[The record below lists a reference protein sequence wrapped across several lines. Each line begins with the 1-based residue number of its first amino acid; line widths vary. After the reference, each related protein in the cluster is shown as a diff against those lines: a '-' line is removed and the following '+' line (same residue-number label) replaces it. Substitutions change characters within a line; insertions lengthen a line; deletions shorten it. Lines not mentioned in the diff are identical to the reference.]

1 MEINSSSY
9 TAIQHSVQRMG
20 KIAHDVSSL
29 NTIADTANHTES
41 AVNNTAAT
49 TLASADA
56 KSPRADA
63 STTYIAQGKL
73 SSRNNVDVNQ
83 LMTQQVRIQQDIQ
96 ANVAVAASTNDVTG
110 RFIDETV

>member
-1 MEINSSSY
+1 
-9 TAIQHSVQRMG
+9 
-20 KIAHDVSSL
+20 
-29 NTIADTANHTES
+29 
-41 AVNNTAAT
+41 
-49 TLASADA
+49 LASADP

-63 STTYIAQGKL
+63 STTYNAQGKL

-96 ANVAVAASTNDVTG
+96 ANVAVAESTNDVTG